1 GPRDRGPADPRR
13 GARPRGEGA
22 RRRSDAAPGDRPR
35 DRAPAPAARRQCPAR
50 SRPPAGPRR
59 RRRGGEA
66 DRAGRARHVRTAA
79 REDRDRETGCVA
91 GDSRPTGYK
100 KPGNDT
106 RHEGNP
112 HCPAPSRK
120 KGEVM
125 KALRWLVI
133 VLVVAGCTD
142 RALMSPPAPQ
152 ASLIGDLLGATGLLQ
167 CSDLAYASTTQTI
180 GSAGG
185 VIRVGPHTLSIPAG
199 ALSAPVAITGALVTG
214 RGVNAVHFEP
224 EGLTFA
230 RSASLTMSYANC
242 NLLGRLL
249 P

>member
-1 GPRDRGPADPRR
+1 
-13 GARPRGEGA
+13 
-22 RRRSDAAPGDRPR
+22 
-35 DRAPAPAARRQCPAR
+35 
-50 SRPPAGPRR
+50 
-59 RRRGGEA
+59 
-66 DRAGRARHVRTAA
+66 
-79 REDRDRETGCVA
+79 
-91 GDSRPTGYK
+91 
-100 KPGNDT
+100 
-106 RHEGNP
+106 
-112 HCPAPSRK
+112 
-120 KGEVM
+120 M

-142 RALMSPPAPQ
+142 RALMSPPTPQ

-214 RGVNAVHFEP
+214 RGVNAVHFAP

-249 P
+249 PKRIAYVSNALNIVSYLMSIDNLLGTKITGRVDHFSNYAVAW

>member
-1 GPRDRGPADPRR
+1 
-13 GARPRGEGA
+13 
-22 RRRSDAAPGDRPR
+22 
-35 DRAPAPAARRQCPAR
+35 
-50 SRPPAGPRR
+50 
-59 RRRGGEA
+59 
-66 DRAGRARHVRTAA
+66 
-79 REDRDRETGCVA
+79 
-91 GDSRPTGYK
+91 
-100 KPGNDT
+100 
-106 RHEGNP
+106 
-112 HCPAPSRK
+112 
-120 KGEVM
+120 M

-133 VLVVAGCTD
+133 ALVVAGCTD
-142 RALMSPPAPQ
+142 RALMSPPAAQ

-214 RGVNAVHFEP
+214 RGVDAVHFEP
-224 EGLTFA
+224 EGLKFA

-249 P
+249 PKRIAYVSDPLNILSYLLSIDNVLATKVTGRVDHFSNYAVAW

>member
-1 GPRDRGPADPRR
+1 
-13 GARPRGEGA
+13 
-22 RRRSDAAPGDRPR
+22 
-35 DRAPAPAARRQCPAR
+35 
-50 SRPPAGPRR
+50 
-59 RRRGGEA
+59 
-66 DRAGRARHVRTAA
+66 
-79 REDRDRETGCVA
+79 
-91 GDSRPTGYK
+91 
-100 KPGNDT
+100 
-106 RHEGNP
+106 
-112 HCPAPSRK
+112 
-120 KGEVM
+120 M

-133 VLVVAGCTD
+133 ALVVAGCTD
-142 RALMSPPAPQ
+142 RALMSPPVPQ

-214 RGVNAVHFEP
+214 RGVDAVHFEP
-224 EGLTFA
+224 EGLKFA

-249 P
+249 PKRIAYVSDPLNILSYLLSIDNVLATKVTGRVDHFSNYAVAW